1 MGRIYSKIKKTMEE
15 NENEN
20 DNGKIIEI
28 TDQDL
33 KNYLSDKFDERELP
47 GENTRQKT
55 TAEMLN
61 DAQKHK

>member
-1 MGRIYSKIKKTMEE
+1 MEE